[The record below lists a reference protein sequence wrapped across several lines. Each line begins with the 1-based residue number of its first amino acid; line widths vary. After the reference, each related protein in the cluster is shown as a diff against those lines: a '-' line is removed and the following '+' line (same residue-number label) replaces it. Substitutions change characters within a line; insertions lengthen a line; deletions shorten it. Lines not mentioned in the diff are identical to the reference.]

1 MRRDIARALNQA
13 ERNARINPRVDTSRM
28 SSQAGAA
35 GRDFGS
41 RFGAAAKTAIAAAG
55 IGVGIAGIASQF
67 KQVMSVGMDW
77 TNNMNTLR
85 AVTGG
90 TADEL
95 KKAADAARA
104 LGNDITLPATSAN
117 DAASAM
123 TELAKG
129 GFTVQQ
135 AMDAAKGSLQLAAAA
150 QISATDAATIQ
161 SQALQAFGLNASSA
175 GKMSDTLANAA
186 NASSAEITDVAY
198 ALQAAGTV
206 ANQFGLSAEDTAAA
220 IGLLANNGIKGSDA
234 GTLLKSS
241 LLALTDQGNPAQGAI
256 KELGLTV
263 YDAAGKFVGLHSLYG
278 QLGEAAKRM
287 TPEQYQAATAVLFGS
302 DAMRIAGVAA
312 KDGSASYDQ
321 MRTAIDKQGAAADVA
336 AAKTEGM
343 PGALERVKNAMESLQ
358 LKTYDVLQGP
368 VSGILDKVSSGIGTL
383 EDKAVS
389 AGPKLAAVWK
399 QVSSNQFIQSTWTD
413 MIGAFQSLSATA
425 QSLWPAIVQMGEALT
440 KASAAL
446 GVSTWKLFVVA
457 LQSAANVLNVVDPL
471 IQGIGG
477 FMADHQGVVT
487 AAVGAWLLF
496 RTVPAILGKVT
507 GATVPLT
514 QSLSRMGQQITGQ
527 TGALVPLRSRLTAI
541 AGDYRNIGTA
551 AQNNGQHLS
560 SFNRLMTAVSNNS
573 PTIRNMGNAFM
584 GASTNAGA
592 FAGALRAGVQP
603 ALSGIK
609 SAASGVVGALGGPF
623 SVALIA
629 ATAGIALIASSA
641 GEAKRRTRELAEAQ
655 GELTATTKEMYDLLA
670 KTGGSTDSNVI
681 AKATQQFDVL
691 QKKFDTLRSGASIG
705 DWLRGVGSDM
715 FGLGD
720 FDIGDAVDKQHTAE
734 KIERIKSTMQELGVT
749 SQSMGVL
756 ISGSNEAWSIFA
768 NTMQS
773 AGDGGRE
780 LLAEMEPLRRE
791 FLDNQSA
798 AQSLTPGLVSV
809 RDAISTIANAAS
821 SAEDKTS
828 AFKTAL
834 DALAGVQP
842 NVQEATDRYNT
853 TIRQTAQAAAEVAD
867 ASKGMGQ
874 QLIGADGSVNTATE
888 NGHALFESLKNI
900 RSATEGVAGAGGD
913 LKSALAQNDQQLSA
927 LASKFGL
934 TKEQVDAMA
943 AAMGYVPS
951 TIETLFEMR
960 GADDATQQLG
970 LVEALLKKVPP
981 NTPIQVDAASVDKAR
996 EDLIKMGAKL
1006 EEVEVNGH
1014 KQLKITAPNAQVL
1027 SDIQAVIDKVK
1038 QVPNTFTMNA
1048 DVVLRSRSSEGTAAF
1063 PGDTTGRRADGA
1075 IVPFGAIV
1083 PMADGGLQWIEKP
1096 RTAGIYAG
1104 RGAGT
1109 IFAEEETGGEAY
1121 IPLAKSKRG
1130 RSMAILM
1137 EVARLFGIGRNAE
1150 GSITVDEL
1158 KSYASGISGGSYVRG
1173 GPPGLTGTDCSGA
1186 QAALANYITGAG
1198 GRFATGNESQALL
1211 ARGFQ
1216 QGDPPSGIA
1225 AYWIGW
1231 KNGGPGGG
1239 HTAGTILD
1247 PEGGNVNVEM
1257 GGKSGG
1263 GAFGGAA
1270 AGASEFPNRAWIPL
1284 AGYGEDPNS
1293 SSGGTSA
1300 AVRSASASVT
1310 SAKASTASAQ
1320 NALDKAN
1327 ADLDAL
1333 KAKGASADKLTAAEK
1348 KRDVA
1353 EQKLTAAQE
1362 RQSAAETRLS
1372 EVKDKEASKAEKD
1385 TGAQGFGQQLAS
1397 GLFGGVMESIGLP
1410 GFSNMLEWP
1419 LLKSGQSLLNAFAGP
1434 LKGAMEGKL
1443 GIQQPGWSPG
1453 MPIGEEGNVVGLPG
1467 GGGELPGISL
1477 PGVGDFL
1484 KPMPDAGRQLRP
1496 NEAHQGSGA
1505 APGTVNNTTF
1515 NLNGGYDAKSAFQ
1528 SASKKQNES
1537 YRGTLGG
1544 VRPV

>member
-1 MRRDIARALNQA
+1 MPELSTAWITLAVSADGMKRDITKALNQA
-13 ERNARINPRVDTSRM
+13 ERGAKISPKVDTSKM
-28 SSQAGAA
+28 SNEADSA
-35 GRDFGS
+35 GRRFGSRFSASAKLDPKVNTSGIAAQGDKAGKDFGS
-41 RFGAAAKTAIAAAG
+41 RFSTGAKTALATVGLAG
-55 IGVGIAGIASQF
+55 GIAGLASQF
-67 KQVMSVGMDW
+67 KAVMSVGMDW
-77 TNNMNTLR
+77 TNNMNTLT
-85 AVTGG
+85 AVTG
-90 TADEL
+90 ASAAEL
-95 KKAADAARA
+95 KRAGDAARA
-104 LGNDITLPATSAN
+104 LGNDISLPATSAN

-150 QISATDAATIQ
+150 GISATDAATIQ
-161 SQALQAFGLNASSA
+161 SQALQAFGLNANQA

-206 ANQFGLSAEDTAAA
+206 ANQFGLSAEDTSAA
-220 IGLLANNGIKGSDA
+220 IALLANNGIKGSDA

-263 YDAAGKFVGLHSLYG
+263 YDTAGKFVGLHSLYG

-312 KDGSASYDQ
+312 KDGSKSYDN
-321 MRTAIDKQGAAADVA
+321 MRVAIDRQGAAADVA
-336 AAKTEGM
+336 AAKTKGL
-343 PGALERVKNAMESLQ
+343 PGAWERFKNTLESLQ
-358 LKTYDVLQGP
+358 LQAYDKLEGP
-368 VSGILDKVSSGIGTL
+368 LTKLIDGVAKVPDTLSELARNPQVQSLIEQTKSAFGSLSSSVKGAAPALGEIAKSLGTAAAAVGGAAWKAFVTTL
-383 EDKAVS
+383 ETV
-389 AGPKLAAVWK
+389 
-399 QVSSNQFIQSTWTD
+399 
-413 MIGAFQSLSATA
+413 
-425 QSLWPAIVQMGEALT
+425 
-440 KASAAL
+440 ASAVRVITPAL
-446 GVSTWKLFVVA
+446 KTIGDLM
-457 LQSAANVLNVVDPL
+457 SA
-471 IQGIGG
+471 
-477 FMADHQGVVT
+477 HQGLVT
-487 AAVGAWLLF
+487 AAVAAWLGF
-496 RTVPAILGKVT
+496 KAIPGIMGAVTPKLKSVNDAVASVGT
-507 GATVPLT
+507 GARNTVGGVRNLADT
-514 QSLSRMGQQITGQ
+514 YRTSVNWMRQSNPTVSTAGRVLFGMGSNAQ
-527 TGALVPLRSRLTAI
+527 TASAHLRVL
-541 AGDYRNIGTA
+541 
-551 AQNNGQHLS
+551 
-560 SFNRLMTAVSNNS
+560 
-573 PTIRNMGNAFM
+573 
-584 GASTNAGA
+584 STNARNAVSGGLNALKGA
-592 FAGALRAGVQP
+592 AG
-603 ALSGIK
+603 GI
-609 SAASGVVGALGGPF
+609 VGALGGPF
-623 SVALIA
+623 SAALMVGAGAFAAISAGNDA
-629 ATAGIALIASSA
+629 ATTSLNNYNEALKRSKEAQTTLNDALIASGGVMDEKA
-641 GEAKRRTRELAEAQ
+641 LGDLQNRLGTLK
-655 GELTATTKEMYDLLA
+655 GELDTAGGRTGSPLDRLRDESGSLWGGFKKQIFAFGDNPEGNLHTKIAQQADTAKAASTAIDNLSLSQENLA
-670 KTGGSTDSNVI
+670 KQVGGDQPT
-681 AKATQQFDVL
+681 FD
-691 QKKFDTLRSGASIG
+691 A
-705 DWLRGVGSDM
+705 
-715 FGLGD
+715 
-720 FDIGDAVDKQHTAE
+720 
-734 KIERIKSTMQELGVT
+734 
-749 SQSMGVL
+749 
-756 ISGSNEAWSIFA
+756 
-768 NTMQS
+768 
-773 AGDGGRE
+773 
-780 LLAEMEPLRRE
+780 
-791 FLDNQSA
+791 
-798 AQSLTPGLVSV
+798 LVS
-809 RDAISTIANAAS
+809 NL
-821 SAEDKTS
+821 EK
-828 AFKTAL
+828 
-834 DALAGVQP
+834 Q
-842 NVQEATDRYNT
+842 
-853 TIRQTAQAAAEVAD
+853 
-867 ASKGMGQ
+867 
-874 QLIGADGSVNTATE
+874 
-888 NGHALFESLKNI
+888 
-900 RSATEGVAGAGGD
+900 GAGGVVAAEKMKQLRID
-913 LKSALAQNDQQLSA
+913 LLGAQQAGTVANPVLKKLGDDVVASAGRIKTAFDAVPKDAPVNVSAPGGQAVFDLLTQLGQKVSQDNDKNIHVDAPLAPDVLATLKSLGYEVQNNNGKLIIVKQQGA
-927 LASKFGL
+927 EEAGRQID
-934 TKEQVDAMA
+934 EA
-943 AAMGYVPS
+943 AKDRKVQ
-951 TIETLFEMR
+951 IEAAFAGVTAAGTVSLDR
-960 GADDATQQLG
+960 GG
-970 LVEALLKKVPP
+970 
-981 NTPIQVDAASVDKAR
+981 NTPTPHR
-996 EDLIKMGAKL
+996 L
-1006 EEVEVNGH
+1006 
-1014 KQLKITAPNAQVL
+1014 
-1027 SDIQAVIDKVK
+1027 
-1038 QVPNTFTMNA
+1038 
-1048 DVVLRSRSSEGTAAF
+1048 
-1063 PGDTTGRRADGA
+1063 
-1075 IVPFGAIV
+1075 FGAIV
-1083 PMADGGLQWIEKP
+1083 PMADGGYRWIEKP
-1096 RTAGIYAG
+1096 QTAGLYSG

-1109 IFAEEETGGEAY
+1109 VFAEKETGGEAY
-1121 IPLAKSKRG
+1121 IPLAPSKRG

-1137 EVARLFGIGRNAE
+1137 EVARLFGLNRNAE

-1284 AGYGEDPNS
+1284 AGYGEDPTKS
-1293 SSGGTSA
+1293 GGGTSA
-1300 AVRSASASVT
+1300 AVKSASASVT

-1496 NEAHQGSGA
+1496 NESHQGSGNQ
-1505 APGTVNNTTF
+1505 PGPVTNVKYEMNGVDPKRGLLKADAHANQTYKKTV
-1515 NLNGGYDAKSAFQ
+1515 GA
-1528 SASKKQNES
+1528 
-1537 YRGTLGG
+1537 
-1544 VRPV
+1544 VRPS